1 MQQKDDS
8 WDRPNRPP
16 DAQNELC
23 EFWVDSMATKWLQ
36 YDRDANFIP
45 QFKDWCVLL
54 AIDRKTK
61 EKSYVIHNGKEIVA
75 DAKTVELI
83 AIESD
88 KQRLLLQIDGKQ
100 KYRKPF
106 SWAHREY
113 TK

>member
-1 MQQKDDS
+1 MQEPS
-8 WDRPNRPP
+8 FSDRPNRPP
-16 DAQNELC
+16 DVQNELC

-45 QFKDWCVLL
+45 QFKKWRVLL

-61 EKSYVIHNGKEIVA
+61 ERSYVIHNGKEIVA

-88 KQRLLLQIDGKQ
+88 KQRLLLQMDVRQ

-106 SWAHREY
+106 SWADRGY
-113 TK
+113 SK